1 MCLQLR
7 GVGSKRKQLL
17 DQPDMQRLGEGGRK
31 EGGGGCRKGGGVRRV
46 GVGIE
51 LLDVVCILVVD
62 E

>member
-1 MCLQLR
+1 
-7 GVGSKRKQLL
+7 
-17 DQPDMQRLGEGGRK
+17 MQRLGEGGRR

-46 GVGIE
+46 GVDIE